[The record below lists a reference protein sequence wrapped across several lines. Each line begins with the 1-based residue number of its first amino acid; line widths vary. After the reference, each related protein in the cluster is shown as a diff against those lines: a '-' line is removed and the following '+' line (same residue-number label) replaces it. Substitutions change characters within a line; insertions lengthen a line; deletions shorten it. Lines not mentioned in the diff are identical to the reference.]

1 MAGAPERAPRTGNQ
15 GGGGWSLVEA
25 TPVSD
30 GGRFAATGDAQLGEE
45 VVEVNAGRLL
55 GENEGLAA
63 LRVMEFLPSVAS
75 KDICWGRSRVPID
88 PCRSPLPAPA
98 GSHYY

>member
-1 MAGAPERAPRTGNQ
+1 MAGAPDRAPRTGHQ

-45 VVEVNAGRLL
+45 VVEVSAGRLL

-63 LRVMEFLPSVAS
+63 LRVLEFLPSVAS
-75 KDICWGRSRVPID
+75 KDICSGRSTVPID

>member
-1 MAGAPERAPRTGNQ
+1 M
-15 GGGGWSLVEA
+15 
-25 TPVSD
+25 SD

-55 GENEGLAA
+55 GENGGLAA
-63 LRVMEFLPSVAS
+63 LRVLEFLPSVAWRGT
-75 KDICWGRSRVPID
+75 CWGRSMVPID
-88 PCRSPLPAPA
+88 PCCSPLPALA